1 MSKINS
7 AESIRGLACL
17 AVVFS
22 HFSLTYLPELHNF
35 DNLTGIGNS
44 FTNWLYHSPF
54 AFFYSGTSAVFIFF
68 VLSGYVL
75 SYAILSKGSVNKK
88 ILSMSLKR
96 YPRLAIPVVISC
108 ILYSVILANI
118 NIDTSKVFWL
128 KDYGRV
134 NSIYESVYQGLFESF
149 LFGSST
155 INFVLWTMQV
165 ELLASFVIFFLL
177 YILNNSKFYIFIFLS
192 IACPLIMLLVSAK
205 MFLGTMSFV
214 IGMYIYLYGKNIPKI
229 LLFPSLILGLY
240 FAGAH
245 NDSNSYR
252 LFINIFGNKTYTLFN
267 FMSGVL
273 IVAGVLL
280 NTHVSKLLD
289 NKILIYLGKISF
301 SIYLLHTIFL
311 YALSIPLFNIL
322 VSNGLNFNIAV
333 IATFITSV
341 TVLIISANYY
351 SKFIDDFSIYV
362 CNKLENFVFK
372 KRNQLLN

>member
-22 HFSLTYLPELHNF
+22 HFSLTYFPSMHNF
-35 DNLTGIGNS
+35 DKLIGVGNN

-75 SYAILSKGSVNKK
+75 SYAILSKGSINKK
-88 ILSMSLKR
+88 IMSMSIKR
-96 YPRLAIPVVISC
+96 YPRLAIPVFISC
-108 ILYSVILANI
+108 ILYYFVLINI
-118 NIDTSKVFWL
+118 NVDTSKVFWL
-128 KDYGRV
+128 KDYGQV
-134 NSIYESVYQGLFESF
+134 TSLYETIYQGLFASF
-149 LFGSST
+149 LFGNSA

-165 ELLASFVIFFLL
+165 ELLASFIIFFLL
-177 YILNNSKFYIFIFLS
+177 YLLNNSKFYFFVILS
-192 IACPLIMLLVSAK
+192 IVCPIPMILISTK
-205 MFLGTMSFV
+205 MFLGTTSF
-214 IGMYIYLYGKNIPKI
+214 ILGMYLYLYGKKIPKI
-229 LLFPSLILGLY
+229 LIFTSLILGLY

-252 LFINIFGNKTYTLFN
+252 LFINFFGDKTYTLLN

-280 NTHVSKLLD
+280 NAYVSKLLD
-289 NKILIYLGKISF
+289 NKFLIYLGKISF

-311 YALSIPLFNIL
+311 YAFSIPLFNIL
-322 VSNGLNFNIAV
+322 VNNGLSYNVSAFT
-333 IATFITSV
+333 TFITLV
-341 TVLIISANYY
+341 TLLIISANYY
-351 SKFIDDFSIYV
+351 SKFIDDFSIYF
-362 CNKLENFVFK
+362 CNKIENFVLQ
-372 KRNQLLN
+372 KRNQILN